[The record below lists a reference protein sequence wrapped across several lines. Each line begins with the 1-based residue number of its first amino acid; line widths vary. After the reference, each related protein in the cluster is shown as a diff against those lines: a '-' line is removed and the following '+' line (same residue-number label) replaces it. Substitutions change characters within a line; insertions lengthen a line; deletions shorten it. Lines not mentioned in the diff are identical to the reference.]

1 MKKLTVF
8 FMAAVLMVAITQT
21 AEAQQFKWKLQST
34 QPAGTPH
41 IELLNKLSN
50 NIEKMSAG
58 RLKIEVLPA
67 GAIVD
72 AFHILDGVDKG
83 VVEMGQWWAHYAIGK
98 SPAAG
103 LFTSPLGGAASGLDQ
118 FNHVAWYLRGGGRD
132 LYVELYQKTLR
143 ADVMPFFFAPDG
155 PECLGWFKK
164 PVTSVEDYKKLRMRM
179 SSGLPSD
186 ALKAMGGIPVS
197 VAAQEIIPSA
207 ERGVLD
213 AVEWSNPA
221 TDIKLGPLRR
231 LQVLLAAGPAPG
243 DRHLGHRHQWQ
254 GVAVAAAR
262 YSGGH
267 RSRDD
272 GLHVGQYGLFPE
284 RKRQGPGN
292 VGQGKGRYAVR
303 RAAGLCAGLHC
314 GFQEGASDSTRVK
327 DPFFKKVLDSQR
339 AYAKQVVPYS
349 QEASQTL
356 AAHRRGR
363 RPEVAVSTWAP
374 ARAAVSVHEPA
385 GCRRANRRPAG
396 FTRRRA

>member
-1 MKKLTVF
+1 MKRLAIL
-8 FMAAVLMVAITQT
+8 FMAAVLLIGITQ
-21 AEAQQFKWKLQST
+21 ASEAQQFKWKLQST

-41 IELLNKLSN
+41 IDLLNKLSS

-103 LFTSPLGGAASGLDQ
+103 LFTSPLGGAATGLDQ
-118 FNHVAWYLRGGGRD
+118 FNQVSWYLRGGGRE
-132 LYVELYQKTLR
+132 LYVELYQKVLR
-143 ADVMPFFFAPDG
+143 TDVMPFFFAPDG

-164 PVTSVEDYKKLRMRM
+164 PVTSVDDYKKLRLRM

-213 AVEWSNPA
+213 GVEWSNPA
-221 TDIKLGPLRR
+221 TDIKLGLYDVFKFYS
-231 LQVLLAAGPAPG
+231 LQ
-243 DRHLGHRHQWQ
+243 
-254 GVAVAAAR
+254 
-262 YSGGH
+262 
-267 RSRDD
+267 
-272 GLHVGQYGLFPE
+272 GLHQAIDIADIVINGKAWRALPPDIQAQIEVAMNSALMDSMVYFSSENGKAVEILTKEKGVTLFDAPPDYAPAFIAASKKVLGQYE
-284 RKRQGPGN
+284 
-292 VGQGKGRYAVR
+292 
-303 RAAGLCAGLHC
+303 
-314 GFQEGASDSTRVK
+314 EK

-349 QEASQTL
+349 KEAAKLSQL
-356 AAHRRGR
+356 IAGAADQK
-363 RPEVAVSTWAP
+363 
-374 ARAAVSVHEPA
+374 
-385 GCRRANRRPAG
+385 
-396 FTRRRA
+396 